1 MLREALLRLRRRLD
15 LALGS
20 ETPEAYAEL
29 AVALREVQDQLDQ
42 ERQGDAEHLR
52 SAFDAL
58 EAAWFKGAAPP
69 VPLPGRTAQP
79 AGPSRLLTDLLA
91 AQAFVLAL
99 SKGDLSPRLKAK
111 GLMAGALKALQ
122 ANLRHLTWQTQ
133 MITRCDFSQR
143 VDFMG
148 EFSESF
154 NAMVQ
159 SLAEARDQLLAAN
172 QDLEAF
178 SYSVSHDLRTPLRA
192 IQGFSRILLEKHEE
206 RLDAEGQRVLGIII
220 TSSRAMNQMIDDL
233 LAFSLSSRQELKK
246 SDCDMTGLSR
256 RVAEELR
263 DWGANRSLELTVQDL
278 LPAHGDPALLRQVL
292 VNLLNNAI
300 KFTAPRNP
308 GRIEV
313 GSLSANQENIYYVK
327 DNGVGFDM
335 QQRDK
340 LFGVF
345 QRLPE
350 ASEFEGT
357 GVGLAIVQRII
368 QRHGGRVW
376 AEGRV
381 NQGATLYFSLPKPA
395 KS

>member
-1 MLREALLRLRRRLD
+1 LLAD
-15 LALGS
+15 I
-20 ETPEAYAEL
+20 
-29 AVALREVQDQLDQ
+29 
-42 ERQGDAEHLR
+42 
-52 SAFDAL
+52 
-58 EAAWFKGAAPP
+58 
-69 VPLPGRTAQP
+69 
-79 AGPSRLLTDLLA
+79 LA
-91 AQAFVLAL
+91 AQAFALAL
-99 SKGDLSPRLKAK
+99 SKGDLSPRLQAK
-111 GLMAGALKALQ
+111 GLMAGTLKALQ

-133 MITRCDFSQR
+133 MIAQGDFSQR

-154 NAMVQ
+154 NAMVH

-192 IQGFSRILLEKHEE
+192 IEGFSRILLEDHGE

-220 TSSRAMNQMIDDL
+220 GNTRAMTKLIDDL
-233 LAFSLSSRQELKK
+233 LAFARSSRQEMKK
-246 SDCDMTGLSR
+246 TDVDMTGLSR
-256 RVAEELR
+256 KVAEELKVWVA
-263 DWGANRSLELTVQDL
+263 DRSLDLTVPDL
-278 LPAHGDPALLRQVL
+278 PPGYGDPALLRQVL

-300 KFTAPRNP
+300 KFTAPKDP
-308 GRIEV
+308 GLIEV
-313 GSLSANQENIYYVK
+313 GGLTSDLENIYYVR

-335 QQRDK
+335 QQADK

-345 QRLPE
+345 QRLHE
-350 ASEFEGT
+350 GSKFEGT
-357 GVGLAIVQRII
+357 GAGLAIVQRII

-395 KS
+395 